1 MSPDIAERSFE
12 EAIECGL
19 LQHGPGYT
27 SSIPI
32 RRDWVVTL
40 VNVPPDLTP
49 AEADRLAKFSRL
61 LTVE

>member
-1 MSPDIAERSFE
+1 MSIEVSERAFE

-32 RRDWVVTL
+32 RTDWVVTL

-49 AEADRLAKFSRL
+49 AEADRLAKFVKM